1 MAPVTRGRLTPKR
14 RGEKVLRAVRPNI
27 GLETEFRRAL
37 TKQIDALHRSVL
49 YWTKAAYNQNE
60 PTIVALA
67 QDETPA
73 AALLRAIRGLR
84 KRWLKRFDVA
94 SVKLAEYFATAVK
107 DRSDA
112 ALKKILKDGG
122 FAVEWRMTPA
132 MRDVMGATVGEQVGL
147 IKTIP
152 ARYFDQIE
160 GAVMRS
166 VSTGRDLKQLTDDIE
181 KIGDV
186 TRKRAAFI
194 ARDQSNK
201 ATATMTRT
209 RQLETFGA
217 EAEAQWLHSGGGKV
231 PRPSH
236 LKAGK
241 DKVRYK
247 VSDGWLDPAINK
259 RIWPGTEINC
269 RCAGKMI
276 VPGFS

>member
-27 GLETEFRRAL
+27 GLEMEFRRAL
-37 TKQIDALHRSVL
+37 TKQIDDLHRSVL

-73 AALLRAIRGLR
+73 AALLRTIRGLR

-94 SVKLAEYFATAVK
+94 SVKLAEYFATSVK

-201 ATATMTRT
+201 ATATMTRV
-209 RQLETFGA
+209 RMLEAGIDTA
-217 EAEAQWLHSGGGKV
+217 VWLHSHAGKV
-231 PRPSH
+231 PRKTHVAMSGQRF
-236 LKAGK
+236 KISEGMF
-241 DKVRYK
+241 D
-247 VSDGWLDPAINK
+247 SDEGRNVL
-259 RIWPGTEINC
+259 PGELIRC
-269 RCAGKMI
+269 RCSSKP
-276 VPGFS
+276 VVKGFS